1 MNYQNILYKTA
12 NILEKNFVKNS
23 KLDCEILLSKTLKIK
38 REKLLINLDKKISN
52 SELYKYYQL
61 INRRKKK
68 EPIAYILGYKE
79 FWKNK
84 FFVNEN
90 VLIPRPD
97 TECLIEEALKLI
109 PKNISK
115 NILDIGTGSGCIII
129 SLLLERK
136 KCYGTG
142 IDISKEAIN
151 IAKIN
156 AKIQQLKNRLK
167 FYKSDIDKFYLGKYD
182 FILSNPPYIKREK
195 IDYLDEDIRFFEPRI
210 ALDGGRDGLNKIK
223 TVIDKSSI
231 LLKRKGKLLIE
242 ISAEQTVFLKS
253 YLRLKGFYIDKII
266 KDLTKNN
273 RCILSTKI

>member
-12 NILEKNFVKNS
+12 NILEKNFIKNS

-38 REKLLINLDKKISN
+38 REKLLVNLDKKISN
-52 SELYKYYQL
+52 LELYKYYQL
-61 INRRKKK
+61 LNRRKRK

-84 FFVNEN
+84 FFVNKN

-97 TECLIEEALKLI
+97 TECIIEETLKLI
-109 PKNISK
+109 PKNTSK

-167 FYKSDIDKFYLGKYD
+167 FFKSDIDKFCLGKYD

-210 ALDGGRDGLNKIK
+210 ALDGGRDGLSKIK

-242 ISAEQTVFLKS
+242 IGADQTVFLKS

-266 KDLTKNN
+266 KDLAKNN

>member
-1 MNYQNILYKTA
+1 M
-12 NILEKNFVKNS
+12 
-23 KLDCEILLSKTLKIK
+23 
-38 REKLLINLDKKISN
+38 
-52 SELYKYYQL
+52 
-61 INRRKKK
+61 
-68 EPIAYILGYKE
+68 
-79 FWKNK
+79 
-84 FFVNEN
+84 
-90 VLIPRPD
+90 
-97 TECLIEEALKLI
+97 
-109 PKNISK
+109 
-115 NILDIGTGSGCIII
+115 
-129 SLLLERK
+129 ERK

-167 FYKSDIDKFYLGKYD
+167 FFKSDIDKFYLGKYD
-182 FILSNPPYIKREK
+182 FILSNPPYIRREK

-210 ALDGGRDGLNKIK
+210 ALDGGRDGLSKIK

-242 ISAEQTVFLKS
+242 IDAEQTVFLKS

-266 KDLTKNN
+266 KDLAKNN

>member
-12 NILEKNFVKNS
+12 NILEKNFIKNS

-38 REKLLINLDKKISN
+38 REKLLVNLDKKISN
-52 SELYKYYQL
+52 LELYKYYQL
-61 INRRKKK
+61 LNRRKRK

-167 FYKSDIDKFYLGKYD
+167 FFKSDIDKFNLGKYD
-182 FILSNPPYIKREK
+182 FILSNPPYIRREK

-210 ALDGGRDGLNKIK
+210 ALDGGRDGLSKIK

-242 ISAEQTVFLKS
+242 IDAEQTVFLKS

-266 KDLTKNN
+266 KDLAKNN

>member
-12 NILEKNFVKNS
+12 NILEKNFIKNS

-167 FYKSDIDKFYLGKYD
+167 FFKSDIDKFNLGKYD
-182 FILSNPPYIKREK
+182 FILSNPPYIRREK

-210 ALDGGRDGLNKIK
+210 ALDGGRDGLSKIK

-242 ISAEQTVFLKS
+242 IDAEQTVFLKS

-266 KDLTKNN
+266 KDLAKNN